1 MVWSACADLYEWS
14 GPRALIY
21 MNGLV
26 RRKRR
31 GRPPSLKP
39 AAAAAALAPATAAAD
54 DMEDEVGWIIFDLI
68 LIVDALIFDLILI
81 VQ

>member
-1 MVWSACADLYEWS
+1 
-14 GPRALIY
+14 
-21 MNGLV
+21 MNVLV

-31 GRPPSLKP
+31 GRPPNLKP
-39 AAAAAALAPATAAAD
+39 AAAAAAPAD
-54 DMEDEVGWIIFDLI
+54 DMEDEVGWLIFDLI